1 MDQEARRMLG
11 AFLRSRR
18 ERLDPRLAGFTD
30 GRRRRTPGLRREEV
44 AQLAGVSTTW
54 YTWIEQGRAVSI
66 TSAVLQSIA
75 RSLLLQAHE
84 RNYLFALARLPLPA
98 GAPAP
103 ARASSALQRLVD
115 HQHPFPAYLMGPSWD
130 VLAINAAASQL
141 FGDFN
146 APPGEPPNLLWYT
159 FTSADARARIVDWET
174 RAQRLIAEF
183 RGDCG
188 EHLAEPWLAAFI
200 ARLRD
205 ASPTF
210 AHWWARH
217 DVYGRDGGRR
227 EFRQPGGGT
236 LAYEQITLH
245 PSGAGDHKLVI
256 HIPLDSE

>member
-1 MDQEARRMLG
+1 MLG

-18 ERLDPRLAGFTD
+18 ERLDPRLAGFAAE
-30 GRRRRTPGLRREEV
+30 RRRRTPGLRREEV
-44 AQLAGVSTTW
+44 AQLAGVSVTW
-54 YTWIEQGRAVSI
+54 YTWIEQGRAVSV

-75 RSLLLQAHE
+75 RSLLLQTHE
-84 RNYLFALARLPLPA
+84 RAYLFALARLPLPG
-98 GAPAP
+98 GAPAA
-103 ARASSALQRLVD
+103 ARVSPALQRLVD
-115 HQHPFPAYLMGPSWD
+115 HQHPFPAYLMGPAWD
-130 VLAINAAASQL
+130 VLAINSAASQL

-146 APPGEPPNLLWYT
+146 APPGETPNLLWYT

-183 RGDCG
+183 RGDCS
-188 EHLAEPWLAAFI
+188 ELLTEPWLAAFI
-200 ARLRD
+200 ARLCG

-210 AHWWARH
+210 AQWWARH

-236 LAYEQITLH
+236 LAYDQITLH

-256 HIPLDSE
+256 HIPLDSDDTRMTE